1 MNGNRNRIIKTA
13 PLYGAEADGR
23 AQRAAWR
30 LALLAR
36 DNWLHRERK
45 RAIAAA
51 HAAKVQP

>member
-1 MNGNRNRIIKTA
+1 MSGNRTIETTL
-13 PLYGAEADGR
+13 PLYGAVADER

-45 RAIAAA
+45 RAMAAA
-51 HAAKVQP
+51 HAAKVKP